1 MALTHTQIIRVLIGD
16 RLKTAAKEY
25 VGIGDAVNKTFK
37 FDMYPVVTDTVT
49 IYFTG
54 AAQVSAIATITHDT
68 GKMLFGAAP
77 NAGDTITVDYNYY
90 ALSDEEIGE
99 LLSGNTASLF
109 LAASYAAAALAA
121 DASRWF
127 SYVMGDK
134 EVNKNDVGRKL
145 LEISKE
151 LENKHYKKVTD
162 NEYDATI
169 ATFNDEPTGAP
180 YYDYD
185 TGLAVDFS
193 E

>member
-1 MALTHTQIIRVLIGD
+1 MALTHTEIIRVLVGD
-16 RLKTAAKEY
+16 RIKSAAKEY

-37 FDMYPVVTDTVT
+37 FDMFPVVTDTIT
-49 IYFTG
+49 MYLTG
-54 AAQVSAIATITHDT
+54 AAQVSAIATYDHDT
-68 GKMLFGAAP
+68 GRILFANPPGNGHTIAA
-77 NAGDTITVDYNYY
+77 DYYYY

-99 LLSGNTASLF
+99 FLSGNTASLF

-145 LEISKE
+145 LELSKE
-151 LENKHYKKVTD
+151 LENKHYKKLKD
-162 NEYDATI
+162 GSYDAMI
-169 ATFNDEPTGAP
+169 ATFSDDPTGSP

-185 TGLAVDFS
+185 TGIGVDTD
-193 E
+193 